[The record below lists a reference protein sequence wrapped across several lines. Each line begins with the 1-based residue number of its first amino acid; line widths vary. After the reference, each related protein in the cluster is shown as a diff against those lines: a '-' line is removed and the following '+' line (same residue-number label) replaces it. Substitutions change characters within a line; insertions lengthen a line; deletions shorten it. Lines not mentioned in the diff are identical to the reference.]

1 MSAEPKGF
9 AASAEWRPRT
19 RLRKPSTRA
28 APGTR
33 PGAIGPPATG
43 SLTADAP
50 SGASTKSAA
59 RSRQDAMVER
69 REATRVRK
77 ARDHGFHVAPFG
89 APLPS
94 LGGKEKKEGA
104 PAPTKQQ

>member
-1 MSAEPKGF
+1 MMFLG
-9 AASAEWRPRT
+9 
-19 RLRKPSTRA
+19 
-28 APGTR
+28 
-33 PGAIGPPATG
+33 
-43 SLTADAP
+43 
-50 SGASTKSAA
+50 GASTKSAA

-104 PAPTKQQ
+104 PAPTKQQGRRSVGCGSPLHAAPPSLCKAIPPTTLEELPRASPFT